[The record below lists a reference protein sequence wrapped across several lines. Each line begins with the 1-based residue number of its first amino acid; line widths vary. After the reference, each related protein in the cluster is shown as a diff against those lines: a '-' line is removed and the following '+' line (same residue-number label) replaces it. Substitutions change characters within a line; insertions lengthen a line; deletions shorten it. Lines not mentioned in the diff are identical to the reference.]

1 LVHSVIFYYRFSFF
15 VLVLVIV
22 LVLVFVLVRFRSR
35 ISFSFRSHF
44 SFNYRFRSSFS
55 YRSRFHFNFR
65 VIGVRVIDHDELM
78 VRMMQSI
85 EDMQHNCENRVFLV
99 LFRCQYQHSLHKY
112 WLC

>member
-1 LVHSVIFYYRFSFF
+1 MSFLLSFFFF

-44 SFNYRFRSSFS
+44 SFNYRFRSS